1 MKFGLTRKTLVMVAI
16 IVLGSFTT
24 ILNQTFISPALPTIM
39 REFSVD
45 AATVQWLTTGFLL
58 VNAVM
63 IPVTA
68 YIQEKFPT
76 KSIFAFAMFIF
87 ALGSAFCGWAP
98 SFELLLCGRLIQAI
112 GAGIMMPMTMSI
124 MLITF
129 PLEHRGTAMGI
140 VGTVFAC
147 APAIG
152 PSLSGFLVAYIGW
165 HIMFWGLGILCVV
178 LGILGIIF
186 IESKKPEGAKEVH
199 LDVLSVVLSTFG
211 LGFLLYG
218 LSIMGSS
225 GITLFE
231 AMLMLAGVILVILFC
246 IRQTKLDHPMLEIR
260 VLKSRNF
267 TIATFIGMVAQA
279 GVTISGILMPIYI
292 QTVLGYDSFV
302 SGLVI
307 LPGALLSAAVN
318 VWAGRFYDKHGPRM
332 IILTGIAMFLV
343 ANICFGLMPIDG
355 TPWLVAGIFIIRQ
368 FGIAL
373 HNMTATT
380 WGMATL
386 DDSLAPHAT
395 SVQSTLR
402 TVAASLGT
410 AIVISITSIVQNTAG
425 ATHTSEEATLL
436 GVNVG
441 YFSLSAAILVIFIVS
456 FIFIKSQKPA
466 QAKEEATIV
475 DELTAAENKA
485 IINKLMKKD
494 VYCLKPTERVE
505 DALSLLV
512 EKGISGAPVADEENR
527 PIGFFSDGDFLKRLA
542 TTTSNIDDPLAL
554 MCLASIE
561 HTQIDDKLHYL
572 MQLQVKDL
580 CVNNCICASTSS
592 TVGEICRILSN
603 YHLKKIPVCESGK
616 IVGVINRS
624 DITKH
629 SILRYLEGVNK

>member
-1 MKFGLTRKTLVMVAI
+1 MKFGLTRKTLVMVGI

-152 PSLSGFLVAYIGW
+152 PSLSGFLVAYVGW

-386 DDSLAPHAT
+386 DDSLTPHAT

-466 QAKEEATIV
+466 QTKEEATIV
-475 DELTAAENKA
+475 DELSVAENKA

-580 CVNNCICASTSS
+580 CVNNCICASTSM

-629 SILRYLEGVNK
+629 SILRYLEGVNE

>member
-1 MKFGLTRKTLVMVAI
+1 MKFGLTKKTLVMVAI
-16 IVLGSFTT
+16 IVIGSFTT

-45 AATVQWLTTGFLL
+45 AATVQWTTTGFLL

-63 IPVTA
+63 IPITA

-76 KSIFAFAMFIF
+76 KQIFAFAMFVF

-98 SFELLLCGRLIQAI
+98 TFEMLLCGRLIQAI

-124 MLITF
+124 MLVTF

-152 PSLSGFLVAYIGW
+152 PSLSGFLVKWVGW
-165 HIMFWGLGILCVV
+165 HIMFWGLGILCIV
-178 LGILGIIF
+178 LGVLGIIF
-186 IESKKPEGAKEVH
+186 IETKRPENAKEVH
-199 LDVLSVVLSTFG
+199 LDVLSVCLSTFG

-225 GITLFE
+225 GITIIE
-231 AMLMLAGVILVILFC
+231 ALLMISGVVLVVLFC
-246 IRQTKLDHPMLEIR
+246 VRQTKLEHPMLEIR

-279 GVTISGILMPIYI
+279 GVTISGILMPIYV

-318 VWAGRFYDKHGPRM
+318 VWAGRFYDKHGPRL
-332 IILTGIAMFLV
+332 IILTGIAMFLA
-343 ANICFGLMPIDG
+343 ANIAFGLMPIDG
-355 TPWLVAGIFIIRQ
+355 TPWLVAGIFVVRQ

-410 AIVISITSIVQNTAG
+410 AIVISITSIVQSTAG
-425 ATHTSEEATLL
+425 VNHTAAEATLM

-441 YFSLSAAILVIFIVS
+441 YLSLSGAILIIFIVS
-456 FIFIKSQKPA
+456 FIFIKSQKPQA
-466 QAKEEATIV
+466 AKEEATIV
-475 DELTAAENKA
+475 DEMTAAENKA
-485 IINKLMKKD
+485 IINRIMKAQ
-494 VYCLKPTERVE
+494 VYCLKADDKVE

-512 EKGISGAPVADEENR
+512 EKNISGAPVVDEEMR

-542 TTTSNIDDPLAL
+542 TTTSNIEDPLAL

-572 MQLQVKDL
+572 MQLKVKDL

-603 YHLKKIPVCESGK
+603 YHLKKVPVCESGK

-629 SILRYLEGVNK
+629 SILRYLEGVSE